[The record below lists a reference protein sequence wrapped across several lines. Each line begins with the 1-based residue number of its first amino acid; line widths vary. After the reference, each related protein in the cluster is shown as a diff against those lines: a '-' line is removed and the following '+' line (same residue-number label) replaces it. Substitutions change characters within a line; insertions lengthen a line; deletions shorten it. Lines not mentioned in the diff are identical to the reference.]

1 MFDPERVVAISQG
14 LSAATPPVTWS
25 NMVLDPEGVAACPP
39 HPGCPPTCLHQPTNL
54 RTKLRTKLREVA
66 IFKTLTFLENLPKM
80 LKLRATL
87 H

>member
-1 MFDPERVVAISQG
+1 MFDPERVVAISRG
-14 LSAATPPVTWS
+14 LSAATPAVTSS

-39 HPGCPPTCLHQPTNL
+39 HPGCPPTCLHQP
-54 RTKLRTKLREVA
+54 TKLRTKLREVA